1 MNGLIA
7 DFKVRFNQALSIKN
21 IRPAELAEK
30 TGLSKSTISHYMS
43 GYTKPKSDKLFIL
56 ARALDVS
63 EQWLMGLDVPMERFD
78 PELLKK
84 QKADRKS
91 GSQRWNIQY
100 YEKKM
105 LESFSELTDDNKK
118 KSIAYTENLLS
129 NQRLEHELTVIAA
142 HNDDADNPEEQ
153 KLMAED
159 LKDMEENW

>member
-63 EQWLMGLDVPMERFD
+63 EQWLMGLDVPIGAFR
-78 PELLKK
+78 P
-84 QKADRKS
+84 
-91 GSQRWNIQY
+91 
-100 YEKKM
+100 
-105 LESFSELTDDNKK
+105 
-118 KSIAYTENLLS
+118 
-129 NQRLEHELTVIAA
+129 
-142 HNDDADNPEEQ
+142 
-153 KLMAED
+153 
-159 LKDMEENW
+159 

>member
-1 MNGLIA
+1 MFQL
-7 DFKVRFNQALSIKN
+7 
-21 IRPAELAEK
+21 
-30 TGLSKSTISHYMS
+30 
-43 GYTKPKSDKLFIL
+43 
-56 ARALDVS
+56 
-63 EQWLMGLDVPMERFD
+63 ERFD

-129 NQRLEHELTVIAA
+129 NQSLEHELTVIAA